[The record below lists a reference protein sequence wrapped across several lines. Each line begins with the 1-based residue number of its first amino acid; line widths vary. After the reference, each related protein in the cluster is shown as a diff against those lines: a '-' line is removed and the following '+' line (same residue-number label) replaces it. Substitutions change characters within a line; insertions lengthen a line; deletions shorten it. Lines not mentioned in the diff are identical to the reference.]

1 MSLPNFI
8 VFGIE
13 KAGTTSI
20 YNYLNQHPQIY
31 MSPVKETNFF
41 EKDWENQPPEVQA
54 KKRDG
59 IYSLEKYCQ
68 LFEAVTD
75 ETAIGEVSPNY
86 LFHYQESVQRIK
98 TTIPDVKLIAI
109 LRNPVDR
116 AYSDYLMHVRDV
128 IGKPQSLE
136 EQVKH
141 RAKSSFTLRKGLYY
155 EPLKNYFD
163 AFSKENIRIYLYDD
177 LCQNAV
183 ELMQD
188 IYRFLKVESKFN
200 PDTSKKAQVAEV
212 PKNKTFNYLL
222 RGKNPFRNIAASFL
236 KTFLSEEKRQFL
248 RSKLLKLN
256 ATSKSS
262 LPLSSDER
270 SLLLE
275 YYREDILQLQGLID
289 RDLSAWLV

>member
-1 MSLPNFI
+1 MGLPNFI
-8 VFGIE
+8 IFGIE

-20 YNYLNQHPQIY
+20 YNYLKQHPQIY

-41 EKDWENQPPEVQA
+41 EKDWENVLTEAQA
-54 KKRDG
+54 KKPNG

-98 TTIPDVKLIAI
+98 SVLPEVKLIAI

-116 AYSDYLMHVRDV
+116 AYSDYLMHIRDV
-128 IGKPQSLE
+128 IGQPKSLE
-136 EQVKH
+136 EQLKH
-141 RAKSSFTLRKGLYY
+141 QPQSFTLRKGLYF
-155 EPLKNYFD
+155 EPLKHYLD
-163 AFSKENIRIYLYDD
+163 AFPKQNIKIYLYDD
-177 LCQNAV
+177 LCQDAV

-188 IYRFLKVESKFN
+188 IYSFLNVDSMFK
-200 PDTSKKAQVAEV
+200 PDTSQKSQVAQV
-212 PKNKTFNYLL
+212 PKNKTLNYLL
-222 RGKNPFRNIAASFL
+222 RAKNPLRTLVASFL
-236 KTFLSEEKRQFL
+236 KMFLSEKKRQIL
-248 RSKLLKLN
+248 RSQVLKLN
-256 ATSKSS
+256 GTKKSS
-262 LPLSSDER
+262 LPLSSHER

-275 YYREDILQLQGLID
+275 YYREDILKLQELIN